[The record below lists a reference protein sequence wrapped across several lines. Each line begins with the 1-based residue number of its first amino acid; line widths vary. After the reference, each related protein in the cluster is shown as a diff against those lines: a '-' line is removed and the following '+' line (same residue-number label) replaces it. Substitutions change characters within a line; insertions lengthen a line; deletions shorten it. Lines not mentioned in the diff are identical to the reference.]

1 MSPVSLKDIARQLG
15 ISSAAVSKALNN
27 LPGISDTL
35 RMKVRTMAEA
45 AGYQKHLQGRRAGR
59 ASGMKFIVVLYGR
72 IGGHLIDEIQ
82 LATDP
87 EIRRRGYHEI
97 RYLIDITKDLLS
109 QDKKDLLVET
119 IFREP
124 GVVGVLAC
132 YIKLSDVHISR
143 LQERGIGVVLLEN
156 ETEFG
161 RCVTIDNYK
170 ASRKAV
176 RHLITLNRKRIGC
189 IMPQE
194 DTDHVWKA
202 RLDGYRKA
210 LKEKGIP
217 YDPSLI
223 VYENVFDMEEAGKA
237 TLQLLRHKSRV
248 DAILYGSD
256 LQAYG
261 GLKALRTEKVNVPK
275 NVAVIGFDDM
285 PFNTV
290 VEPTLSSVRQPIGK
304 MAQTGIRLL
313 FDSIEKEDYSHRTIR
328 LDAELVL
335 RESCPALSPRRRSRS
350 IARRP
355 SAITAVD
362 VARPTA

>member
-1 MSPVSLKDIARQLG
+1 MSPVSLKDIASQLG

-45 AGYQKHLQGRRAGR
+45 AGYAKHLQNSR

-72 IGGHLIDEIQ
+72 IGGHLLDEIQ
-82 LATDP
+82 ASSDK
-87 EIRRRGYHEI
+87 EIQRRGYHEI
-97 RYLIDITKDLLS
+97 RYLIDITRDVLS

-132 YIKLSDVHISR
+132 YVKLSDVHIAR

-161 RCVTIDNYK
+161 RCVTIDNFK

-176 RHLITLNRKRIGC
+176 RQFIAMNRRRIGC

-194 DTDHVWKA
+194 EIDHVWKA
-202 RLDGYRKA
+202 RMDGYRKA
-210 LKEKGIP
+210 LKEKDLP

-237 TLQLLRHKSRV
+237 TLQLLRRKPRV

-261 GLKALRTEKVNVPK
+261 GLKALRAAKIKVPK
-275 NVAVIGFDDM
+275 DVAVIGFDDM

-290 VEPTLSSVRQPIGK
+290 VEPSLSSVRQPIET

-313 FDSIEKEDYSHRTIR
+313 FDSIEKGDFAHRSIQ
-328 LDAELVL
+328 LDTELVL
-335 RESCPALSPRRRSRS
+335 RESCPGRSAQPSVFSDRR
-350 IARRP
+350 ARRGAERDP
-355 SAITAVD
+355 
-362 VARPTA
+362 ARNMAEK